1 MTTVSERITVLV
13 TPAEKKRIAKL
24 AKKAGVS
31 RGEFMRRAALSYCMS
46 VEEAM
51 LDQMLERLNE
61 STSKASAAI
70 DDALAFVEA
79 SNHRIDEMERGEVI
93 MNTASTCH

>member
-1 MTTVSERITVLV
+1 MATASERITVLV

-31 RGEFMRRAALSYCMS
+31 RGEFMRRAALSYCLP
-46 VEEAM
+46 VGGAA
-51 LDQMLERLNE
+51 LDQMLALMDN

-79 SNHRIDEMERGEVI
+79 SNHRIAEMERGR
-93 MNTASTCH
+93 SL